1 MSWPVIIK
9 DGPDL
14 NQTLAGIKFNKFG
27 ALTNQPIF
35 VCDDW
40 VLGYQWA
47 KQHQYKQALF
57 VNSGTVIVDWEA
69 WHQLIDNYPHSGLIA
84 HLIWRP
90 GQFLFL
96 DEQCW
101 FMDIDKFNESDFCIS
116 SVSYPEPIRSD
127 KNLHDDYTP
136 LWVRPGKTMVSHSA
150 TNFGQGLVSAQLNS
164 GQPIVNFNNTA
175 RDLKSFLYNKDS
187 MLDKFTE
194 YKCLAE
200 NQLWVFNNE
209 PVVLVK
215 KEKLVTPGSGL
226 SWMLNIVEL
235 STKSVQIVDISN
247 YQIKFCQELWNSW
260 DGENYGQFVWNF
272 IKQNKI
278 EHYQLDNPGLT
289 QLDYLKLKNK
299 SRFVEYVNNTFDRLV
314 DDSFRL
320 LWKQAKLSKTATFIH
335 GDLVK
340 WVIDNDTTNFD
351 NVWYSNILNYKWTLL
366 HTTKDECI
374 RFQAKIK

>member
-1 MSWPVIIK
+1 M
-9 DGPDL
+9 
-14 NQTLAGIKFNKFG
+14 
-27 ALTNQPIF
+27 
-35 VCDDW
+35 
-40 VLGYQWA
+40 
-47 KQHQYKQALF
+47 
-57 VNSGTVIVDWEA
+57 
-69 WHQLIDNYPHSGLIA
+69 
-84 HLIWRP
+84 
-90 GQFLFL
+90 
-96 DEQCW
+96 
-101 FMDIDKFNESDFCIS
+101 
-116 SVSYPEPIRSD
+116 
-127 KNLHDDYTP
+127 
-136 LWVRPGKTMVSHSA
+136 
-150 TNFGQGLVSAQLNS
+150 
-164 GQPIVNFNNTA
+164 
-175 RDLKSFLYNKDS
+175 
-187 MLDKFTE
+187 
-194 YKCLAE
+194 
-200 NQLWVFNNE
+200 FNNE

-260 DGENYGQFVWNF
+260 NGENYGQFVWNF
-272 IKQNKI
+272 IQQNKI

-314 DDSFRL
+314 NDGFKL
-320 LWKQAKLSKTATFIH
+320 LWKQAKLFKTVTFIH

-340 WVIDNDTTNFD
+340 WVIDNDTTDFD